1 MSADPAADA
10 LAGFPV
16 TVEIPVAW
24 AEMDV
29 FGHVNNTVFLRWFE
43 SARIEY
49 LRRIG
54 LADAGPGVVVG
65 PIVHSTHCR
74 FRRPVIFPDRV
85 LAGARVTEVSEDRFV
100 MEYRVTSRAQG
111 AVVADGGAVVVAYD
125 YVHASKTP
133 LPAAVR
139 EAIERLEG

>member
-1 MSADPAADA
+1 MDTAADA
-10 LAGFPV
+10 LADFPV

-49 LRRIG
+49 LQRIG
-54 LADAGPGVVVG
+54 LADAGPGVTVG
-65 PIVHSTHCR
+65 PILHSTHCR
-74 FRRPVIFPDRV
+74 FRRPVVFPDRV
-85 LAGARVTEVSEDRFV
+85 VAGARVTEVGDDRFV
-100 MEYRVTSRAQG
+100 MEYRVASREQG
-111 AVVADGGAVVVAYD
+111 AIVADGGATVVAYD
-125 YVHASKTP
+125 YTVGAKTP

-139 EAIERLEG
+139 EAIARLEG